1 MVLALA
7 EKTGWTERY
16 LIWELPMARA
26 LEYYHAALWNVG
38 AWTVR
43 HEKTAQQAVKEL
55 LSYVDELQEE
65 E

>member
-7 EKTGWTERY
+7 EKTGWPERY

-43 HEKTAQQAVKEL
+43 HEKTAQEAIADL
-55 LSYVDELQEE
+55 LGYVDDSEE
-65 E
+65 EE